1 MTLAEPRN
9 LTRLCP
15 TVLQTPPKIQLME
28 PLLPL
33 LHIFALNNPIIYR
46 ATQGQ
51 TPPPASILLCMNT
64 VLYEHSKRLG
74 AGWVSSME
82 KELFK
87 ASGQA
92 AWLHRLSQDCPASSS
107 CSFSALHET
116 VFVSFS
122 LRHMTPKRSDWGTT
136 WVRVWKLGSS
146 SYSELSLDIL
156 Y

>member
-64 VLYEHSKRLG
+64 VLEVFPPSGWGL
-74 AGWVSSME
+74 AGW
-82 KELFK
+82 
-87 ASGQA
+87 APWRRNCSGPLARQ
-92 AWLHRLSQDCPASSS
+92 RGY
-107 CSFSALHET
+107 T
-116 VFVSFS
+116 GS
-122 LRHMTPKRSDWGTT
+122 LRIVQLPPLAAFLLCMRQF
-136 WVRVWKLGSS
+136 
-146 SYSELSLDIL
+146 LSLFHSDTWL
-156 Y
+156 PNVVTGAPPGSGFGNWAPVLTLS